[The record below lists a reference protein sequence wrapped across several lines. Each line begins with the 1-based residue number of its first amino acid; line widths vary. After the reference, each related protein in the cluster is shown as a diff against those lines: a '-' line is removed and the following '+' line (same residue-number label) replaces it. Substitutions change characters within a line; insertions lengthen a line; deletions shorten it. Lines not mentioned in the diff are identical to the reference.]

1 MSSPV
6 PGLRKRDSSH
16 NNDRFYEEFDY
27 ERRLKKRRARLVT
40 ATEEAFDHVKRLNE
54 ERLKGI
60 FKGNIYMLTLV
71 SRRFPVLGEVSFCTR
86 TLPNC

>member
-1 MSSPV
+1 MLLFQDNRLSSPV

-54 ERLKGI
+54 ERLKG
-60 FKGNIYMLTLV
+60 NIPRKYMDRVRLKHQT
-71 SRRFPVLGEVSFCTR
+71 
-86 TLPNC
+86 

>member
-1 MSSPV
+1 MFQDNRLSSPV

-60 FKGNIYMLTLV
+60 FQGYIDGSCALIV
-71 SRRFPVLGEVSFCTR
+71 
-86 TLPNC
+86 